1 MKKTLVLV
9 MGLLC
14 GVMSLLAQQ
23 MPQPLPMDP
32 NVRYGR
38 LDNGLTYY
46 IAHNELPEH
55 RAEFYIAQRVGSV
68 LEEENQRGLAH
79 FLEHMAFNGLKNF
92 PGKSML
98 EYLQK
103 HGVKF
108 GTNVNA
114 YTSIDETVY
123 NISGVPTDPTEH
135 PNIVDS
141 CLLILHDWSG
151 YISLEDEEI
160 DNERGVIHEEWRSR
174 NSASQR
180 MIERDLLPKLMPGS
194 RYACRMPIGLMSVVD
209 SFQYEEL
216 RDYYHKWYRPDLQA
230 IFVVGDI
237 DVDQVEQKVRTLW
250 QDIQTPADAAERVYH
265 QVPDHAETYVCVSTD
280 PEFSANQAS
289 ITFKH
294 PQLPAALQLSA
305 MGYVNRVA
313 QSIIASI
320 INQRLSEIAMKAD
333 APFQAAGVGF
343 GNLLLAK
350 TADAFEVNVSVKP
363 GKLNE
368 GMMAAM
374 AVAKSVQ
381 EYGVTFDEVERILA
395 DMTSGME
402 NAYNERDKRKNGS
415 IISEMKRHFL
425 NNEPMPGIEME
436 WTMLFPQIK
445 QVLTVDALNQMCKSL
460 MSDQNS
466 YIYFMGQQKEGNP
479 IPTEEE
485 LLTLFRECMAQ
496 PVQPY
501 AEEAI
506 AKQLV
511 EKLPKPGKVKK
522 VSEGPL
528 GSTMW
533 TLSNG
538 VKVIWKQTDFAKDAV
553 SLVATSMG
561 GYQVY
566 KDEKRINRETTGIFY
581 DLGGVGQFSPTAL
594 HKALAGK
601 NVNVSTSV
609 SETGESIHGGCTPKD
624 MRTMFELVYLR
635 VTAPRQDQE
644 VYQSTLARIE
654 QNLKNQIGTPS
665 KVISDSSAVTFYK
678 GQPDQRPLEL
688 DELKDLDYDRVFQL
702 GKERFANAADF
713 TFFLIGNID
722 EDSLRTMCCQYL
734 ATLPTNKK
742 FETFVPGTMVT
753 SGSRENR
760 FDVAMEQPKTTV
772 SNQFTLFNQPW
783 NLKDHLTL
791 DMLGQVLRI
800 VFTETIR
807 EQEGGVYS
815 PSARAGFNATEG
827 CMTLSYNFET
837 GADKCAHIEEVAYR
851 ETEKLSQPGGVS
863 EEALQ
868 KVRDYMIKSYQ
879 DDQKENNYWI
889 SRIMNIYNYGI
900 NYHDNYL
907 ETLQSI
913 TTADLEAMM
922 ARMLKAD
929 RIQFVPNGV
938 QK

>member
-160 DNERGVIHEEWRSR
+160 DNERGVIHEEWRAR

-194 RYACRMPIGLMSVVD
+194 RYSCRMPIGLMSVVD
-209 SFQYEEL
+209 SFKYEEL

-250 QDIQTPADAAERVYH
+250 QDIQTPANAAERVYH
-265 QVPDHAETYVCVSTD
+265 QVPDHAEPYVCVSTD
-280 PEFSANQAS
+280 PEFPANQAA
-289 ITFKH
+289 ICFKR
-294 PQLPAALQLSA
+294 PQLPAPLQLSVV
-305 MGYVNRVA
+305 GYANNIA
-313 QSIIASI
+313 QRIIASV
-320 INQRLSEIAMKAD
+320 INQRLSEIAMKSD
-333 APFQAAGVGF
+333 APFQGAGTDF
-343 GNLLLAK
+343 GKFLLAN
-350 TADAFEVNVSVKP
+350 TADAFEVNVNVKP
-363 GKLNE
+363 GKVRE
-368 GMMAAM
+368 GVMAAM
-374 AVAKSVQ
+374 AVVKSVC
-381 EYGVTFDEVERILA
+381 EHGVTYAEVERVIA
-395 DMTSGME
+395 NMKSGME

-415 IISEMKRHFL
+415 IISEIKRHFL

-436 WTMLFPQIK
+436 WTMLFPQME
-445 QVLTVDALNQMCKSL
+445 QALTVEALNQKCKTL
-460 MSDQNS
+460 ITDQNACV
-466 YIYFMGQQKEGNP
+466 YFMGQQKEGNEV
-479 IPTEEE
+479 PTEEE
-485 LLTLFRECMAQ
+485 LLNIYRESVAQ
-496 PVQPY
+496 PVEAY
-501 AEEAI
+501 AEEAV

-528 GSTMW
+528 GSTIW

-538 VKVIWKQTDFAKDAV
+538 VKVVWKQTDFATDAI
-553 SLVATSMG
+553 SLTAISMG

-566 KDEKRINRETTGIFY
+566 KDEKRINRETVGIFY
-581 DLGGVGQFSPTAL
+581 DLGGVGQFNPTNL
-594 HKALAGK
+594 RKALAGK
-601 NVNVSTSV
+601 NAGASTSV
-609 SETGESIHGGCTPKD
+609 SETDESVYGSCAPKD
-624 MRTMFELVYLR
+624 IRTMFELVYLR
-635 VTAPRQDQE
+635 FTAPRQDKE
-644 VYQSTLARIE
+644 VFESTFARIE
-654 QNLKNQIGTPS
+654 QNLKNNLGTPS
-665 KVISDSSAVTFYK
+665 KVISDSSAYTFYK
-678 GQPDQRPLEL
+678 GQPDMRPLEL

-713 TFFLIGNID
+713 TFFMIGNID

-734 ATLPTNKK
+734 ATLPANKK
-742 FETFVPGTMVT
+742 FEKFQPGNLVTPGT
-753 SGSRENR
+753 RENR
-760 FDVAMEQPKTTV
+760 FDVPMEQPKTTV
-772 SNQFTLFNQPW
+772 RNQFTLFYQPW
-783 NLKDHLTL
+783 NLKDELTL
-791 DMLGQVLRI
+791 DMLGQVLRM

-815 PSARAGFNATEG
+815 PSAGAGFNAAEG
-827 CMTLSYNFET
+827 CMILSYSFDT
-837 GADKCAHIEEVAYR
+837 GADKCAHIEEVAYQ
-851 ETEKLSQPGGVS
+851 ETVKLSQSGGVR
-863 EEALQ
+863 EDALQ
-868 KVRDYMIKSYQ
+868 KVRDYMVKKYQ
-879 DDQKENNYWI
+879 DNQRENNYWQ
-889 SRIMNIYNYGI
+889 SCIMNIYCYGL

-913 TTADLEAMM
+913 TTADLEQMM
-922 ARMLKAD
+922 ARMLKGD